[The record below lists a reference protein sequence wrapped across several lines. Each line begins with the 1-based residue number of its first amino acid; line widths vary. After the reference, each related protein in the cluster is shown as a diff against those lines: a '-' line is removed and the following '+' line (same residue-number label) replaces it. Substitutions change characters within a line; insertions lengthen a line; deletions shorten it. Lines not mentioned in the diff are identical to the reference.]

1 MIIHNISNFD
11 NSQRVGNME
20 PKPVGPPM
28 FEIAGVVPTPADSEK
43 VVFDVAILCVLS
55 FEGDW

>member
-1 MIIHNISNFD
+1 
-11 NSQRVGNME
+11 
-20 PKPVGPPM
+20 M